1 VSTFNYNNNSSMPVA
16 GVAQVTSK
24 VSKPNTVMAGFVAE
38 DQLIRDSEAQRN
50 IDMSELKNLL
60 L

>member
-1 VSTFNYNNNSSMPVA
+1 MTKQPH
-16 GVAQVTSK
+16 T
-24 VSKPNTVMAGFVAE
+24 NTVMAGFVKE
-38 DQLIRDSEAQRN
+38 EELIEDSENQRN

>member
-1 VSTFNYNNNSSMPVA
+1 M
-16 GVAQVTSK
+16 VTGK
-24 VSKPNTVMAGFVAE
+24 APANTVMAGFVGEE
-38 DQLIRDSEAQRN
+38 DLIRDSDNQRN

>member
-1 VSTFNYNNNSSMPVA
+1 MNYNNAA
-16 GVAQVTSK
+16 GTSQITK
-24 VSKPNTVMAGFVAE
+24 QPQGANTVIAGFVAE
-38 DQLIRDSEAQRN
+38 EELIEDADHQRN

>member
-1 VSTFNYNNNSSMPVA
+1 MDYGA
-16 GVAQVTSK
+16 GLGTQQVTG
-24 VSKPNTVMAGFVAE
+24 KPAANTVMAGFVQE
-38 DQLIRDSEAQRN
+38 EELIEDSENQRN

>member
-1 VSTFNYNNNSSMPVA
+1 MPVA

-60 L
+60 LWEI

>member
-1 VSTFNYNNNSSMPVA
+1 
-16 GVAQVTSK
+16 
-24 VSKPNTVMAGFVAE
+24 MAGFVAE
-38 DQLIRDSEAQRN
+38 DQLIQDSEAQRN